1 MYMRNVS
8 MMCWAKL
15 WCFCLRPIR
24 ISLRR
29 SLGQI
34 CLALLRLV
42 NSEKAIGNGITNVVF
57 DRGSRKYHG
66 DVKAFADAIRA
77 VRLLF

>member
-1 MYMRNVS
+1 M
-8 MMCWAKL
+8 
-15 WCFCLRPIR
+15 
-24 ISLRR
+24 
-29 SLGQI
+29 
-34 CLALLRLV
+34 LLRLV